1 MQEQALLMNNVQ
13 PAPENRMVKK
23 AGTDSHA
30 RFRLP
35 SESSVTAPISVS
47 RYSWADRSWMRI
59 GILIC
64 APGGVDQIGV
74 ERLRTGIVQL
84 HLWHTRSECTT

>member
-47 RYSWADRSWMRI
+47 RYSWATAR
-59 GILIC
+59 GC
-64 APGGVDQIGV
+64 ALASSYARQAV
-74 ERLRTGIVQL
+74 L
-84 HLWHTRSECTT
+84 TR